1 MKQKIFIVL
10 ASIAILVVFIILIQQ
25 SRTEESAQSS
35 TPSGIPIPAQRP
47 STIPRVL
54 YNISGTVTE
63 ITADF
68 LVIEAVVIE
77 LDEEG
82 QPVQK
87 TEVRKTLF
95 TSATQFTRLLFV
107 TQEGTNRKTPQET
120 QIGIGELQI
129 GDSIEVFSKQD
140 ISSKEEFEVTKVRIL
155 AGSI

>member
-1 MKQKIFIVL
+1 MKQRIFIGL
-10 ASIAILVVFIILIQQ
+10 ASVFILAVLIVFAQQ
-25 SRTEESAQSS
+25 RETEESTPSS
-35 TPSGIPIPAQRP
+35 TPSEAPIPAQKP
-47 STIPRVL
+47 ITIPKVL

-68 LVIEAVVIE
+68 LLIEAVVIE

-82 QPVQK
+82 QLVQK
-87 TEVRKTLF
+87 TELRKALLTP
-95 TSATQFTRLLFV
+95 ATQFTRLLFV

-129 GDSIEVFSKQD
+129 GNSIEVLSKQD
-140 ISSKEEFEVTKVRIL
+140 ISSKEEFEVTKVRVL